1 MAINTLLVA
10 RLNLLQGLDDALV
23 VDLARKMSLWR
34 FSKGGLVVRKGDDA
48 DTLAFVYSGRLQVVD
63 VTADGRE
70 IGLGFVN
77 EGDHF
82 GEMALI
88 DGGTRSASVVAV
100 VPSEVVT
107 LPRADATH
115 LMFHN
120 PTVSQR
126 VMNRLVQ
133 MVRNTSQQLAM
144 VNNQAVHQRVATV
157 LMRMAQP
164 APDDANVGV
173 IEPLPSQKQL
183 AMVVNAS
190 RETVSRCI
198 NELMRQ
204 GLISKERNV
213 LVIRSVTKLR
223 SIAS

>member
-1 MAINTLLVA
+1 MAVNTLLLS
-10 RLNLLQGLDDALV
+10 RLNLLQGLDDGLTA
-23 VDLARKMSLWR
+23 DLARKMSLWR
-34 FSKGGLVVRKGDDA
+34 FGKGGLVVRKGDDA
-48 DTLAFVYSGRLQVVD
+48 DTLAFVYAGRLQVVD
-63 VTADGRE
+63 VTTDGRE

-100 VPSEVVT
+100 VPSEVIT

-120 PTVSQR
+120 PVVSQR

-164 APDDANVGV
+164 SPDDANAGV

-198 NELMRQ
+198 NELVRQ
-204 GLISKERNV
+204 GLVTKEKNV
-213 LVIRSVTKLR
+213 LVIRSVAKLR

>member
-1 MAINTLLVA
+1 VAVNTLLLS
-10 RLNLLQGLDDALV
+10 RLNLLQGLDDGLLA
-23 VDLARKMSLWR
+23 DLALKMSLWR
-34 FSKGGLVVRKGDDA
+34 FAKGGLVVRKGDDA

-63 VTADGRE
+63 ITADGRE

-100 VPSEVVT
+100 VPSEVIT
-107 LPRADATH
+107 LPRVDATH

-120 PTVSQR
+120 PVVSQR

-164 APDDANVGV
+164 SPDDANAGV

-198 NELMRQ
+198 NELVRQ
-204 GLISKERNV
+204 GLVTKEKNV
-213 LVIRSVTKLR
+213 LVIRSVAKLR